1 MKKPEVPK
9 GLLTTDEVMARLQ
22 VKRTWFDGFLKF
34 HPRLTFCLVG
44 RSKRFTEAQ
53 YNAIVEA
60 MQRPSPH
67 VVPIRPIGGVIEYWE
82 TGGGRRIKVRK
93 TRKTGLRA
101 PSQRQP
107 RKEPPQ

>member
-1 MKKPEVPK
+1 MKKPEAPK

-22 VKRTWFDGFLKF
+22 VTRTWFDGFLKF

-67 VVPIRPIGGVIEYWE
+67 AVPRRAIGASANYIELHGLKIRVHP
-82 TGGGRRIKVRK
+82 TRSRK
-93 TRKTGLRA
+93 K
-101 PSQRQP
+101 PPP
-107 RKEPPQ
+107 RSTS